1 MGREDGLNRT
11 EVEICMVQTICL
23 HLFWKMIKL
32 NGWGLDCGSCFVLL
46 LLNIARTPWEEDDA
60 LANTSLLFFTYS
72 MSNCRVCIVIE
83 LGVIGLELAQ
93 KKTGR
98 CSITRGL
105 AAQN

>member
-1 MGREDGLNRT
+1 MYCSDNLSASVLEDDQVVRLGSGLRF
-11 EVEICMVQTICL
+11 
-23 HLFWKMIKL
+23 LFFSFVAEYSPHVV
-32 NGWGLDCGSCFVLL
+32 GGSLSD
-46 LLNIARTPWEEDDA
+46 PQEDDA
-60 LANTSLLFFTYS
+60 LANTSLLVFTYS